1 MINSKLKF
9 GFALAIA
16 LATASGAAFAQQA
29 GQTPD
34 VNNGIGKVQQTEI
47 RLSYTGIPIDRF
59 QVQRPVSYSDLDLT
73 TASGAAELVK
83 RVNVSA
89 KAACEQLDA
98 ADPVDFWDT
107 DDSSCTK
114 RATDGGL
121 KQANAAIEAARTNSA
136 VRTTQVS
143 LN

>member
-16 LATASGAAFAQQA
+16 LATASGAAVAQQT
-29 GQTPD
+29 Q
-34 VNNGIGKVQQTEI
+34 IG
-47 RLSYTGIPIDRF
+47 LSETGIPIDQF

-83 RVNVSA
+83 RVTVAA
-89 KAACEQLDA
+89 KAACQQVDA
-98 ADPVDFWDT
+98 ADPLDFWNT
-107 DDSSCTK
+107 DDTSCTK
-114 RATDGGL
+114 TAADGGL
-121 KQANAAIEAARTNSA
+121 KQANAAITAARTNSA
-136 VRTTQVS
+136 VRATQVS